1 MGISE
6 KILDA
11 IDILI
16 DASLNNAKYD
26 KTIEAQIVS
35 CINAD
40 KGQYK
45 CKYQDFIF
53 SAYTPNNQM
62 QLQNEDNVYILISE
76 NDINKQ
82 KIIIG
87 KRYY

>member
-40 KGQYK
+40 KG
-45 CKYQDFIF
+45 
-53 SAYTPNNQM
+53 
-62 QLQNEDNVYILISE
+62 
-76 NDINKQ
+76 
-82 KIIIG
+82 
-87 KRYY
+87 